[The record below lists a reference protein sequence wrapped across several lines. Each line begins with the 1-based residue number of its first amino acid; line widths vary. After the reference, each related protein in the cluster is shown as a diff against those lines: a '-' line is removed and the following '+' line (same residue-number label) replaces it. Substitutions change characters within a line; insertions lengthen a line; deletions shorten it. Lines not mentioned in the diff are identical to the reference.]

1 MLDPEE
7 AVERI
12 RAAFRPPEGHRTL
25 HAKGAFYAGTFT
37 ATPEATALSRAGHL
51 SGETIPVTVRW
62 SNAGGNPRVPDP
74 KPDIRGMAVSW
85 KLPDG
90 TATDLLG
97 QTSPRFPTKDP
108 EEFVALT
115 EASVNPLRLPLF
127 LLRHPHLVGPVL
139 SGLTGGALASPVSFA
154 EATFYPIHAYGW
166 VDAAGTTTW
175 VRYSFV
181 PVATR
186 ADRLDETFTGPDRLR
201 EEMAARLAR
210 VPVEHDVRVQVAG
223 PGHDPHDPTAVWK
236 GARELL
242 AGRITVTEAVPDP
255 ETEGAVVVFD
265 PTRVVDGLELSD
277 DPILRYRPAAYSE
290 SVSRRMQPRDR

>member
-1 MLDPEE
+1 MLDPEQ

-12 RAAFRPPEGHRTL
+12 RAAFRPPAGYRTL
-25 HAKGAFYAGTFT
+25 HAKGAFYSGTFT

-62 SNAGGNPRVPDP
+62 SNAAGNPRVPDP
-74 KPDIRGMAVSW
+74 KPDIRGMSVSW

-90 TATDLLG
+90 TATDLLA

-108 EEFVALT
+108 EEFVGLT
-115 EASVNPLRLPLF
+115 EASVSPLRLPLF
-127 LLRHPHLVGPVL
+127 LLRHPHLVGSVL
-139 SGLTGGALASPVSFA
+139 AGLTGGALASPVSFA
-154 EATFYPIHAYGW
+154 EASFYPIHAYGW

-175 VRYSFV
+175 VRYSFR
-181 PVATR
+181 PVATPE
-186 ADRLDETFTGPDRLR
+186 DRLEETFTGPDRLR
-201 EEMAARLAR
+201 EEIVARLAR
-210 VPVEHDVRVQVAG
+210 GPVEHDVRVQVAG

-242 AGRITVTEAVPDP
+242 AGRITVTETVSDP

-277 DPILRYRPAAYSE
+277 DPILRYRPAAYAE
-290 SVSRRMQPRDR
+290 SVSRRMQPRDG